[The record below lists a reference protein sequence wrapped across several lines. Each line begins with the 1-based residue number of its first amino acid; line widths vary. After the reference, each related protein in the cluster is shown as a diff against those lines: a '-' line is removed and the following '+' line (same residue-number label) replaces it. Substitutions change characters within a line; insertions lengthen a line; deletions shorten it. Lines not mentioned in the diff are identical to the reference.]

1 MSNQP
6 QQPDPLHPSHP
17 DFWDNVKKQPAQI
30 GRAHV

>member
-17 DFWDNVKKQPAQI
+17 DFWDNVKKQNPNAS
-30 GRAHV
+30 A

>member
-17 DFWDNVKKQPAQI
+17 DFWDNIKKQTPQK
-30 GRAHV
+30 